1 MSVQQI
7 SVFLESRPGHLRRV
21 LDAFED
27 AHVSVRGYSAS
38 DTGDY
43 GIVRFIVDAP
53 DKALA
58 VLQDMGAAA
67 TQTDVLCARLDDVPG
82 ELARVMGIMADC
94 GINVTYSYSLI
105 STYIALSV
113 KDIARAEKLLAAQP
127 RRAHRAGR
135 PRPPRRAGKPVIRVT
150 DITVKGAALAAVAA
164 GDFSSLP
171 IHNPAV
177 ECASRERIR
186 AIQLEKL
193 VAQVRWTY
201 ERVPWYRAR
210 MDDSGV
216 TPSDIKTLE
225 DVRML
230 PFTDKSVLRD
240 TFPYG
245 LFAVPLDEVV
255 ELHSSSGTTGK
266 PIVVGYNESDMAMWA
281 DCIMRLVQ
289 MAGVVPGDR
298 AQMAFGYG
306 MFTGGFG
313 LHYGLQKLGCMM
325 IPAGSG
331 NTERHI
337 AMIEDYGTT
346 VLVATP
352 SYALHVCEVG
362 EKMGYDWEKSPLRV
376 GLFGGEPC
384 PPGLKAEIESRMHI
398 VCTDNYGLTE
408 VMGPGVSGE
417 CLASRDMQHIAEDH
431 FLWEVVDPE
440 TGEPVPDG
448 EMGELVLTP
457 LGKQAI
463 PVLRYRTHDLT
474 RVVTE
479 PCACGRTTAR
489 MQKVRARSDDMLII
503 RGTNVFPSQVEDV
516 LAGIDGVTPHYRIV
530 VENAGGLDRMTVHV
544 ELKPEAFSDSYEDM
558 ENLRRSIEDKLK
570 GVLLVGVKAK
580 LVEPGG
586 IERSTGKTKH
596 VEDLRK

>member
-1 MSVQQI
+1 M
-7 SVFLESRPGHLRRV
+7 
-21 LDAFED
+21 
-27 AHVSVRGYSAS
+27 
-38 DTGDY
+38 
-43 GIVRFIVDAP
+43 
-53 DKALA
+53 
-58 VLQDMGAAA
+58 
-67 TQTDVLCARLDDVPG
+67 
-82 ELARVMGIMADC
+82 
-94 GINVTYSYSLI
+94 
-105 STYIALSV
+105 
-113 KDIARAEKLLAAQP
+113 
-127 RRAHRAGR
+127 
-135 PRPPRRAGKPVIRVT
+135 IRVT

-362 EKMGYDWEKSPLRV
+362 EKMGYDWAKSPLRV

-384 PPGLKAEIESRMHI
+384 PPGLKAEIEDRMHI

-530 VENAGGLDRMTVHV
+530 VENAGGLDRMTVYV

>member
-1 MSVQQI
+1 MS
-7 SVFLESRPGHLRRV
+7 
-21 LDAFED
+21 
-27 AHVSVRGYSAS
+27 
-38 DTGDY
+38 
-43 GIVRFIVDAP
+43 
-53 DKALA
+53 A
-58 VLQDMGAAA
+58 V
-67 TQTDVLCARLDDVPG
+67 
-82 ELARVMGIMADC
+82 ADL
-94 GINVTYSYSLI
+94 T
-105 STYIALSV
+105 A
-113 KDIARAEKLLAAQP
+113 
-127 RRAHRAGR
+127 
-135 PRPPRRAGKPVIRVT
+135 
-150 DITVKGAALAAVAA
+150 KGAALAAARA
-164 GDFSSLP
+164 GNFADLP
-171 IHNPAV
+171 VYDRAR
-177 ECASRERIR
+177 ECAPREEIR
-186 AIQLEKL
+186 ALQLEKL
-193 VAQVRWTY
+193 KAQVAWTY
-201 ERVPWYRAR
+201 ERVAWYRER
-210 MDDSGV
+210 MDALGV
-216 TPSDIKTLE
+216 APGDIRTLE
-225 DVRML
+225 DVQKL

-255 ELHSSSGTTGK
+255 ELHASSGTTGK
-266 PIVVGYNESDMAMWA
+266 PIVVGYNAHDMDVWS
-281 DCIMRLVQ
+281 DCIARLAQ

-337 AMIEDYGTT
+337 AMIGDYGTT
-346 VLVATP
+346 VLIATP
-352 SYALHVCEVG
+352 SYALHLCEVG
-362 EKMGYDWEKSPLRV
+362 ERLGFDWEASTLRV

-384 PPGLKAEIESRMHI
+384 PPGLKAEIEERMHI

-440 TGEPVPDG
+440 TGEPVGEG

-457 LGKQAI
+457 LDKQAI

-474 RVVTE
+474 RVVCE
-479 PCACGRTTAR
+479 PCACGRTSAR
-489 MQKVRARSDDMLII
+489 MQKVRARCDDMLII

-516 LAGIDGVTPHYRIV
+516 LSGIQGVTPHYRIV
-530 VENAGGLDRMTVHV
+530 VETVNGLDRMTVHV
-544 ELKPEAFSDSYEDM
+544 ELKPEAFSDSYQEMED
-558 ENLRRSIEDKLK
+558 LRRSIEERLK
-570 GVLLVGVKAK
+570 GVLLVGVRVK

-586 IERSTGKTKH
+586 IERTTGKAKH

>member
-1 MSVQQI
+1 MASQLTKQEA
-7 SVFLESRPGHLRRV
+7 LEALRNK
-21 LDAFED
+21 
-27 AHVSVRGYSAS
+27 
-38 DTGDY
+38 DY
-43 GIVRFIVDAP
+43 ERF
-53 DKALA
+53 
-58 VLQDMGAAA
+58 
-67 TQTDVLCARLDDVPG
+67 
-82 ELARVMGIMADC
+82 
-94 GINVTYSYSLI
+94 
-105 STYIALSV
+105 
-113 KDIARAEKLLAAQP
+113 
-127 RRAHRAGR
+127 
-135 PRPPRRAGKPVIRVT
+135 
-150 DITVKGAALAAVAA
+150 
-164 GDFSSLP
+164 P
-171 IHNPAV
+171 IHNPDI

-193 VAQVRWTY
+193 IQQVKWTY
-201 ERVPWYRAR
+201 ERVVWYREK
-210 MDDSGV
+210 MDVAGV
-216 TPSDIKTLE
+216 APGDIRTLE
-225 DVRML
+225 DVRKL
-230 PFTDKSVLRD
+230 PFTDKGALRE

-255 ELHSSSGTTGK
+255 ELHASSGTTGK
-266 PIVVGYNESDMAMWA
+266 PIVVGYNRSDMDMWA

-289 MAGVVPGDR
+289 MAGVVPSDR

-346 VLVATP
+346 VLIATP

-362 EKMGYDWEKSPLRV
+362 EKLGFDWEKSPLRV

-398 VCTDNYGLTE
+398 ICTDNYGLTE

-448 EMGELVLTP
+448 QPGELVLTP

-474 RVVTE
+474 RVITE
-479 PCACGRTTAR
+479 PCECGRTTAR
-489 MQKVRARSDDMLII
+489 MQKVRSRSDDMLII

-516 LAGIDGVTPHYRIV
+516 LAGIEGVTPHYRIV
-530 VENAGGLDRMTVHV
+530 VDNATGLDVMTVEV
-544 ELKPEAFSDSYEDM
+544 ELKPEAMSDSFAEMDAF
-558 ENLRRSIEDKLK
+558 RRAIADKLK
-570 GVLLVGVKAK
+570 GVLLVGVQVK

-586 IERSTGKTKH
+586 IQRTAGKAKH
-596 VEDLRK
+596 VDDRRK